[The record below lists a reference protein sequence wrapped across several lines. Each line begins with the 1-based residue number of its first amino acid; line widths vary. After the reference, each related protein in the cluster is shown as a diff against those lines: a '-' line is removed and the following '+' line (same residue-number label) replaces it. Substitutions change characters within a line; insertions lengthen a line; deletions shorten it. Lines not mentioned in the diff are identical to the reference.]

1 MACLLPYRG
10 INHGCFWSVE
20 IVKGGIP
27 SAPEFRIYDPDQ
39 VFRTK
44 PEVLARMSERL
55 KRLRADYDFDAYMII
70 YSGILSKDVVRL
82 GDSLYG
88 ECLDGKSDGLV
99 FVMDV

>member
-1 MACLLPYRG
+1 
-10 INHGCFWSVE
+10 
-20 IVKGGIP
+20 
-27 SAPEFRIYDPDQ
+27 
-39 VFRTK
+39 
-44 PEVLARMSERL
+44 MSERL